1 MEPNLG
7 LPAHHTAKPIHW
19 HQAVVKER
27 KAFVAG
33 PNKENGKLML
43 KRPELSDGFKGRAL
57 KGNIWGE
64 GCRGHDLFLVGR

>member
-1 MEPNLG
+1 
-7 LPAHHTAKPIHW
+7 
-19 HQAVVKER
+19 VVKER

-57 KGNIWGE
+57 KGNI
-64 GCRGHDLFLVGR
+64 

>member
-43 KRPELSDGFKGRAL
+43 KRPELSDGF
-57 KGNIWGE
+57 
-64 GCRGHDLFLVGR
+64 